1 MIERAFPIVFLPG
14 AGNHP
19 PDLMRLLNGPQ
30 DSLRF
35 EVVFYP
41 SWRRYVG
48 DGFSTD
54 GMIAELASAIAQKV
68 PRGPIHIVG
77 LSIGG
82 HFGYAAAL
90 RLRAAGREIGGF
102 CAIDSFMIETE
113 APRRGWVGR
122 AASEALEMLG
132 KRRFREFGELMRSK
146 FWRALLRLQGLLPRR
161 MNSPRGGSLVKLD
174 PMLERELGMRMML
187 RTMMPWLARLDDN
200 PVSLDVPS
208 CLIRT
213 PVTAGDDAAWERRCP
228 KLKIYE
234 VFGHHQNLFEPE
246 NIGRMREVFTEARR
260 EWRY

>member
-19 PDLMRLLNGPQ
+19 PDLKRLLNGPH

-35 EVVFYP
+35 EVIFYP

-48 DGFSTD
+48 DGFSTE
-54 GMIAELASAIAQKV
+54 GMIAELVSAIAQKV

-113 APRRGWVGR
+113 APTKGWVRR
-122 AASEALEMLG
+122 AAAEALELWRKG
-132 KRRFREFGELMRSK
+132 RFREFGELMRSK

-161 MNSPRGGSLVKLD
+161 MNSPRGGALAKLD
-174 PMLERELGMRMML
+174 PMLEREMGMRMML
-187 RTMMPWLARLDDN
+187 RAIMPWLARLDDD
-200 PVSLDVPS
+200 PVLLDAPS
-208 CLIRT
+208 FLIRT
-213 PVTAGDDAAWERRCP
+213 PVTAGDDDAWRRRCS

-234 VFGHHQNLFEPE
+234 VAGHHQNLFEAE
-246 NIGRMREVFTEARR
+246 NVGLLREAFAKARR
-260 EWRY
+260 EWR